1 MAKVSLLKM
10 CLVQA
15 TCKKG
20 GRSGKDTEPN
30 LATKNCSAQE
40 ETNTRIHISV
50 TSYDFAHLSQLQ
62 FLNLNVIPN
71 LILLVY
77 WPNVTVTRKAS
88 ILQARN
94 RYL

>member
-1 MAKVSLLKM
+1 MLKM

-20 GRSGKDTEPN
+20 GRSGKGTELN
-30 LATKNCSAQE
+30 LATENCSAQE

-50 TSYDFAHLSQLQ
+50 TSCNFAHLSQLQ

-77 WPNVTVTRKAS
+77 WPNVTVTWKTATF
-88 ILQARN
+88 QARN
-94 RYL
+94 RYF

>member
-10 CLVQA
+10 RLVQA
-15 TCKKG
+15 TC
-20 GRSGKDTEPN
+20 RSGKGTEPN
-30 LATKNCSAQE
+30 LATENCSAQE

-77 WPNVTVTRKAS
+77 WPNVIVTRKAA
-88 ILQARN
+88 IFQARY
-94 RYL
+94 RYF